1 MKTWVGQVFYWPRV
15 SKSNKVIT
23 FYPSYVYLYASKLP
37 HWVLIGTASLLRM
50 MLEFNFRRTIRIGVG
65 HRFLVLESR
74 KWQCFVKTWK
84 AGAKIKQ
91 VSAGF
96 KAGLSEV
103 NRFLN
108 VALKRLLL
116 KAYKK
121 GLSAVLRE
129 KTLIKGQ
136 RGHENWPHHDTLTTT
151 ALTI

>member
-1 MKTWVGQVFYWPRV
+1 MSSNWNCFFIAHDARIQF
-15 SKSNKVIT
+15 SKDDTDRSRTPFSSSGISEVT
-23 FYPSYVYLYASKLP
+23 
-37 HWVLIGTASLLRM
+37 VLC
-50 MLEFNFRRTIRIGVG
+50 ENV
-65 HRFLVLESR
+65 ESR
-74 KWQCFVKTWK
+74 RKDK
-84 AGAKIKQ
+84 AG
-91 VSAGF
+91 SAGF

-136 RGHENWPHHDTLTTT
+136 RGHEN
-151 ALTI
+151 